1 MKTPR
6 NKEAQKIY
14 EYRKIHAIKRFSER
28 YGKILSSKLYEHMCK
43 LARSAETIM
52 FISNTKK
59 IVMFMY
65 EDQLLY
71 AIYSKTGKQ
80 IITFLTEKH
89 IVKHVLSELEITS
102 SLDKKDRKFYH
113 SFFMDYLERQEDKH
127 SGTTNKQ
134 VLDLLT
140 SKGSC
145 LTK

>member
-28 YGKILSSKLYEHMCK
+28 YGKILSDKLYKHMCK
-43 LARSAETIM
+43 LASRAETIM
-52 FISNTKK
+52 FISHTKK

-65 EDQLLY
+65 EDQLLF

-80 IITFLTEKH
+80 ILTFLHEKH
-89 IVKHVLSELEITS
+89 VVDTVVKELEITV
-102 SLDKKDRKFYH
+102 SLDNKERKFYR
-113 SFFMDYLERQEDKH
+113 SFLLAYLEKRKDINVGKLNKRVVNLLQDK
-127 SGTTNKQ
+127 
-134 VLDLLT
+134 D
-140 SKGSC
+140 SC